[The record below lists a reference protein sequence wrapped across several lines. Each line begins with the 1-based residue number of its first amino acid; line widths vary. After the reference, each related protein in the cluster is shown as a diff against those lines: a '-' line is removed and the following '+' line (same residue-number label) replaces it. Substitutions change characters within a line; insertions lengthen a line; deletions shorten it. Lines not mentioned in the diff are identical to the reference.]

1 MYHFAIFHS
10 RPFPLHSDVVP
21 TMGRNILVCCHH
33 YQLQAGCDE
42 AFRVDGQSLVF
53 GPGCLSEAGSHA
65 MALGLKKVALFTDK
79 TLSASDHVGKVMKS
93 LHAAGID
100 VALYDDVAVEPTDE
114 SFKTAAAFAQDGNFD
129 GFVSVG
135 GGSVIDTCK
144 AANLYA
150 TYPAD
155 FLTYVNAPIGGGV
168 PVPGPVKPHIACPT
182 TSGTGSEATGIT
194 IFDLLSMKAK
204 TGIASLHLKPT
215 LGLVDPHVTH
225 TLPKNVIAATAFDV
239 LSHALECMTARPFT
253 VRDKPQNPTARPY
266 SQGGNP
272 WSDLIAKE
280 ALKLVGEHMVA
291 AVTDP
296 DNMEAREYLMWASS
310 LAGIAF
316 GQAGCHLP
324 HGMSYAVSGL
334 VKDFRPEGY
343 PQEAPI
349 VPHGMSV
356 ILNAPSVFRLTGPH
370 APERHLAAYTCLGGT
385 HDAGPTEAGE
395 AVAEH
400 LIAMMKAT
408 DIPNGLKGV
417 GYSVADLDKLTDG
430 AFPQKRLLGLAPC
443 QIERDD
449 LYKLFEGALSYW

>member
-1 MYHFAIFHS
+1 M
-10 RPFPLHSDVVP
+10 
-21 TMGRNILVCCHH
+21 VCCHH
-33 YQLQAGCDE
+33 YHLQAGCDD

-53 GPGCLSEAGSHA
+53 GPGCLSEAGAHA
-65 MALGLKKVALFTDK
+65 ASLGMKRVALFTDK
-79 TLSASDHVGKVMKS
+79 GLAASDHVRKVRSS
-93 LHAAGID
+93 LQAAGMN
-100 VALYDDVAVEPTDE
+100 VTVYDNVAVEPTDD
-114 SFKTAAAFAQDGNFD
+114 SFKAAAAFATDGAFD

-150 TYPAD
+150 SHPAA

-168 PVPGPVKPHIACPT
+168 PVPGPLKPHIACPT
-182 TSGTGSEATGIT
+182 TSGTGSEATGIA
-194 IFDLLSMKAK
+194 IFDLLAMKAK

-239 LSHALECMTARPFT
+239 LSHALESLTARPFT
-253 VRDKPQNPTARPY
+253 VRPKPAQPGARPY

-272 WSDLIAKE
+272 WSDLIARE

-291 AVTDP
+291 AVNDA
-296 DNMEAREYLMWASS
+296 DNLEAREYLMWASS

-334 VKDFRPEGY
+334 VKDFRPDGY
-343 PQEAPI
+343 PQDAAI

-370 APERHLAAYTCLGGT
+370 APERHLSAYACLGGT
-385 HDAGPTEAGE
+385 HDAGPAEAGD

-400 LIAMMKAT
+400 LIGMMKAT
-408 DIPNGLKGV
+408 GIPNGLKGV
-417 GYSVADLDKLTDG
+417 GYSARDLDKLTDG

-443 QIERDD
+443 AVERED

>member
-1 MYHFAIFHS
+1 M
-10 RPFPLHSDVVP
+10 
-21 TMGRNILVCCHH
+21 VCCHH

-53 GPGCLSEAGSHA
+53 GPGCLSEAGAHA
-65 MALGLKKVALFTDK
+65 ASLGMMRVALYTDK
-79 TLSASDHVGKVMKS
+79 GLAASDHVKKVRLS
-93 LHAAGID
+93 LQAAGLN
-100 VALYDDVAVEPTDE
+100 VTVYDDVAVEPTDD
-114 SFKTAAAFAQDGNFD
+114 SFKAAAAFATDGAFD

-150 TYPAD
+150 SHPAE
-155 FLTYVNAPIGGGV
+155 FLTYVNAPVGGGV
-168 PVPGPVKPHIACPT
+168 PVPGPLKPHIACPT
-182 TSGTGSEATGIT
+182 TSGTGSEATGIA
-194 IFDLLSMKAK
+194 IFDLLAMKAK

-239 LSHALECMTARPFT
+239 LSHALESLTARPFT
-253 VRDKPQNPTARPY
+253 VRPRPAQPGARPY
-266 SQGGNP
+266 SQGANP

-291 AVTDP
+291 AVNDTD
-296 DNMEAREYLMWASS
+296 NLEAREYLMWASS

-334 VKDFRPEGY
+334 VKEFRPEGY
-343 PQEAPI
+343 PEDAAI

-370 APERHLAAYTCLGGT
+370 APERHLAAYACLGGT
-385 HDAGPTEAGE
+385 HDAGPAEAGE

-400 LIAMMKAT
+400 LIGMMKAT
-408 DIPNGLKGV
+408 GIPNGLKGV
-417 GYSVADLDKLTDG
+417 GYSAEDLDKLTDG

-443 QIERDD
+443 AVERED

>member
-1 MYHFAIFHS
+1 M
-10 RPFPLHSDVVP
+10 RV
-21 TMGRNILVCCHH
+21 VCCHH
-33 YQLQAGCDE
+33 YHLLAGCDE

-53 GPGCLSEAGSHA
+53 GPGCLSEAGAHA
-65 MALGLKKVALFTDK
+65 TGLGLQKVALFTDK
-79 TLSASDHVGKVMKS
+79 QLSASDHVGKVMKS
-93 LHAAGID
+93 LQSAGID
-100 VALYDDVAVEPTDE
+100 VALYDDVAVEPTDD
-114 SFKTAAAFAQDGNFD
+114 SFKAAAAFAQEGNFD

-150 TYPAD
+150 SYPAE
-155 FLTYVNAPIGGGV
+155 FLTYVNAPVGGGI

-182 TSGTGSEATGIT
+182 TSGTGSEATGIA

-239 LSHALECMTARPFT
+239 LSHALESLTARPFT
-253 VRDKPQNPTARPY
+253 VREKSDNPAQRPY

-296 DNMEAREYLMWASS
+296 DNLEAREYLMWASS

-334 VKDFRPEGY
+334 VKDFRPDGY
-343 PQEAPI
+343 PQDMPI

-370 APERHLAAYTCLGGT
+370 APERHLAAYACLGGS
-385 HDAGPTEAGE
+385 HDAGPSEAGE

-400 LIAMMKAT
+400 LIGMMKAT
-408 DIPNGLKGV
+408 DIPNGLTGV
-417 GYSVADLDKLTDG
+417 GYNNADLDKLTDG

-443 QIERDD
+443 PIERDD